1 MKIELLIKIQ
11 DLNIDENHSISKQ
24 ILDNINEEFK
34 IFLDQRD
41 GLVQFVK
48 DYQKKLVAQIDDL
61 KFPNLEKYLE
71 PKYALI
77 KTRGFVCD
85 ICNNY
90 TANTKQSL
98 AAHKRGCSRKHAAAD
113 S

>member
-1 MKIELLIKIQ
+1 
-11 DLNIDENHSISKQ
+11 
-24 ILDNINEEFK
+24 
-34 IFLDQRD
+34 
-41 GLVQFVK
+41 
-48 DYQKKLVAQIDDL
+48 
-61 KFPNLEKYLE
+61 LE

-98 AAHKRGCSRKHAAAD
+98 AAHKRGCSRKHAAAN